1 LFPTPAVCARR
12 GGVVTLIVMLSTLGR
27 RVRLAL
33 TALVAVLAVAGTLY
47 GQDDHFPFAPFRM
60 FSTRT
65 APDGPVRVVELRGR
79 TQGTPVEATLSMA
92 SFGLRRAELEGQ
104 LGRLRSPSM
113 LGELVRAR
121 EALRADLPRV
131 EQLRLVEVEYL
142 LAGGRRVGRRETT
155 VAEWRR

>member
-1 LFPTPAVCARR
+1 
-12 GGVVTLIVMLSTLGR
+12 MLSTVGR

-33 TALVAVLAVAGTLY
+33 TALVAVLAVSGTLY

-60 FSTRT
+60 FATRT

-79 TQGTPVEATLSMA
+79 TAGAAAEGTLSMA

-104 LGRLRSPSM
+104 LGRLRSPGM

-121 EALRADLPRV
+121 EALRDELPRV
-131 EQLRLVEVEYL
+131 DVLRLVEVEYL
-142 LAGGRRVGRRETT
+142 LDDGRQVGRRETT